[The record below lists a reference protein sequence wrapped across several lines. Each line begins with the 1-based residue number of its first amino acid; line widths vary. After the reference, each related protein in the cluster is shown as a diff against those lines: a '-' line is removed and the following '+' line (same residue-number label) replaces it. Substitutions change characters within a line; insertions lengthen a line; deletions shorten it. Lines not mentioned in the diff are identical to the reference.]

1 MQLIAIANQRG
12 GFLDFFRIERYK
24 GQPLEYGDYVFN
36 YTNKP
41 QEIERLRFILKEIKK
56 AYKYDMDLIAKNK
69 RVIAYQR
76 SRAEIIERREQEKI
90 IRGLKNDKT
99 IGF

>member
-1 MQLIAIANQRG
+1 MRLIAIANRRG
-12 GFLDFFRIERYK
+12 GFLNFFQIEKYK

-41 QEIERLRFILKEIKK
+41 QEIERLESRLKEIKK
-56 AYKYDMDLIAKNK
+56 AYEYDMNMIAKN
-69 RVIAYQR
+69 RRMIAYQR
-76 SRAEIIERREQEKI
+76 SRAEIIERREQEKM
-90 IRGLKNDKT
+90 IRELKNVKT